1 MATNEDEAVRHAN
14 RIGYPVVLKP
24 TDGNHGRGVC
34 VDLPNEQ
41 AVRVHFDTARAA
53 SRNGSVVVEEMLHG
67 KDYRVLVIN
76 NEVVAAAERVPAH
89 VIGDGASTIRELITL
104 ANANPNRGIGHEK
117 ALTRITIDDHLLD
130 TIENQGF
137 GLDDVPEEGQF
148 VQLKQTGNMST
159 GGISIDCTDEIHP
172 DNVEIALEAAMI
184 VGLDI
189 AGLDFIT
196 PDISRSINE
205 VGGGIIEINAAPGFR
220 MHTHPTEGLPRQV
233 GRVVVDMLFKADDAA
248 RIPIIAVTGTNGK
261 TTTTRM
267 IAHIVQTAGR
277 SVGMTASDGIS
288 IRGTQIAS
296 GDMAGPESARMVLR
310 NPRVEVAVLETARG
324 GILRDGL
331 GFDRCNVAVV
341 TNIASDHLGMKGVDT
356 LEDLARVKAVV
367 PQSVLRNGTSV
378 LNADNPWTVDM
389 ARTARG
395 EIIFFSME
403 EDNKVVRDHIRRRGR
418 AVVLRQTPRGGMI
431 TLLDSLRDTNILLA
445 REIPATFDERVQVN
459 VANALAATAAAIG
472 VDVPLSN
479 IRTSLRTF
487 STAFWQTPGRFNLLS
502 IEDRNVV
509 VDYCHNVHALEG
521 IADFVRRTAAPHSVG
536 VIAIAGDR
544 RDEDIREFG
553 ELAGRTFDRIIVR
566 EHGDRRGRKPG
577 EVARMLQ
584 EAAITA
590 GLPAPQATIVLD
602 EIEAVH
608 AAIDM
613 ASPGDLVVAM
623 VYRITEAWESLAE
636 RATRPLVLV

>member
-1 MATNEDEAVRHAN
+1 
-14 RIGYPVVLKP
+14 
-24 TDGNHGRGVC
+24 
-34 VDLPNEQ
+34 
-41 AVRVHFDTARAA
+41 
-53 SRNGSVVVEEMLHG
+53 
-67 KDYRVLVIN
+67 
-76 NEVVAAAERVPAH
+76 
-89 VIGDGASTIRELITL
+89 
-104 ANANPNRGIGHEK
+104 
-117 ALTRITIDDHLLD
+117 
-130 TIENQGF
+130 
-137 GLDDVPEEGQF
+137 
-148 VQLKQTGNMST
+148 
-159 GGISIDCTDEIHP
+159 
-172 DNVEIALEAAMI
+172 
-184 VGLDI
+184 
-189 AGLDFIT
+189 
-196 PDISRSINE
+196 
-205 VGGGIIEINAAPGFR
+205 
-220 MHTHPTEGLPRQV
+220 
-233 GRVVVDMLFKADDAA
+233 
-248 RIPIIAVTGTNGK
+248 
-261 TTTTRM
+261 
-267 IAHIVQTAGR
+267 
-277 SVGMTASDGIS
+277 
-288 IRGTQIAS
+288 
-296 GDMAGPESARMVLR
+296 
-310 NPRVEVAVLETARG
+310 VLETARG